1 MKPAERI
8 PLLKKTA
15 TALSDEETPWRETA
29 LILRQFGFKSHDG
42 REYDDY
48 GNDIGPSLYEVVLDN
63 LENGGNDE
71 GLLELERYLDPA
83 DGEPSAP
90 ASAGPGPWKGEGT
103 FRLFISHT
111 HPNAPFATAIK
122 RHLGRFLIESFVAHN
137 DIEPSQ
143 KWMRVIES
151 ALLTCHA
158 AIAIVTPDFRESP
171 WCDQEV
177 GFCLGRSL
185 LVVPLIRGRDPYGF
199 LSEVQGVKLWAH
211 YSAQEAAQEAAMNV
225 IHILTSRDETRNRM
239 APSVVRF
246 YAASKNFESTR
257 QAFTLLARIRKGA
270 WTPEMVYEVER
281 AAKDNYQ
288 VKGANLRTGTPVPE
302 AVDKL
307 LVPVKRRL
315 GIDEPAAF
323 TTYVGRTAR
332 G

>member
-8 PLLKKTA
+8 PLLKKLT

-29 LILRQFGFKSHDG
+29 LILRQFGFTSHDG
-42 REYDDY
+42 REYDNY
-48 GNDIGPSLYEVVLDN
+48 GNEIGPSLYEVVLGN
-63 LENGGNDE
+63 LENGDDE

-83 DGEPSAP
+83 DGQPSAP

-111 HPNAPFATAIK
+111 HPNAPFAAAMK
-122 RHLGRFLIESFVAHN
+122 KHLERFLIESFVAHN

-158 AIAIVTPDFRESP
+158 AVALVTPDFRESQ

-177 GFCLGRSL
+177 GFCLARSL
-185 LVVPLIRGRDPYGF
+185 LVVPLIRGPDPHGF
-199 LSEVQGVKLWAH
+199 LSEVQGVKLSDQT
-211 YSAQEAAQEAAMNV
+211 SAQSAATNV
-225 IHILTSRDETRNRM
+225 LRILASRDETRNRM
-239 APSVVRF
+239 ATSVVRF

-257 QAFTLLARIRKGA
+257 QAFTLLARIPKEA

-288 VKGANLRTGTPVPE
+288 VKAANLRTGTRVPE
-302 AVDKL
+302 AADKL
-307 LVPVKRRL
+307 LVPIKRRL
-315 GIDEPAAF
+315 EIDEPVAF
-323 TTYVGRTAR
+323 
-332 G
+332 

>member
-8 PLLKKTA
+8 PLLKKVA

-29 LILRQFGFKSHDG
+29 LILRQFGFRSHDG
-42 REYDDY
+42 REYDNY
-48 GNDIGPSLYEVVLDN
+48 GNELGPSLYEVVLEN
-63 LENGGNDE
+63 LENGGDDE

-83 DGEPSAP
+83 NGESSAP
-90 ASAGPGPWKGEGT
+90 ASAGPGPWKDERT

-111 HPNAPFATAIK
+111 HPNAPFAAAIK
-122 RHLGRFLIESFVAHN
+122 KHLERFLIESFVAHN

-158 AIAIVTPDFRESP
+158 AIALVTPDFRESQ

-177 GFCLGRSL
+177 GFCLARSL
-185 LVVPLIRGRDPYGF
+185 LVVPLIRGPDPHGF
-199 LSEVQGVKLWAH
+199 LSEVQGVKLSDHTAAP
-211 YSAQEAAQEAAMNV
+211 SAATNV
-225 IHILTSRDETRNRM
+225 LRILASREETRDRM

-257 QAFTLLARIRKGA
+257 QAFTLLARIPKEA

-288 VKGANLRTGTPVPE
+288 VKAANLRTGTPVPE
-302 AVDKL
+302 AADKL

-315 GIDEPAAF
+315 EIDEPVAF
-323 TTYVGRTAR
+323 
-332 G
+332 